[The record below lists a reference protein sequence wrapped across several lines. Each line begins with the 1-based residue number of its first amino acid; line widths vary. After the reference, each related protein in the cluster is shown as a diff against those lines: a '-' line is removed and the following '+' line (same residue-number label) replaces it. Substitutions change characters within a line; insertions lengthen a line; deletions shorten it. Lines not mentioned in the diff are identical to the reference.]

1 MGFLSGIGS
10 TISNVFKGASSAVK
24 TFGKDAIMK
33 KADPTGGWLSTAIS
47 IGSSLMEK
55 KAGGSGEW
63 SPVDTSAGISV
74 PSTGSYTMGFKK
86 AGSAIIKATSG
97 VHLPSVNP
105 PNNITL
111 AIASMGIPASNIAI
125 TCSANS
131 GLDN

>member
-1 MGFLSGIGS
+1 MGFFSGVTNAIGS
-10 TISNVFKGASSAVK
+10 VFKGATSAVK

-33 KADPTGGWLSTAIS
+33 KADPTGGWLSTALS

-86 AGSAIIKATSG
+86 AGSAQAPDVRMKTVDAD
-97 VHLPSVNP
+97 
-105 PNNITL
+105 TL
-111 AIASMGIPASNIAI
+111 NAEWEYRLKK
-125 TCSANS
+125 
-131 GLDN
+131 GLKDKNLFS